1 MASKAIEHLNLS
13 EEQIAALEDN
23 FKKLSRHPDG
33 TTLMLI
39 AAECNLTEEETKV
52 SDRCVC
58 ASGKQTIPAVYF
70 IMQHLK

>member
-1 MASKAIEHLNLS
+1 MASKATEHLNLS
-13 EEQIAALEDN
+13 EEQNATLEEN

-33 TTLMLI
+33 MVLMLI

-52 SDRCVC
+52 SPRR
-58 ASGKQTIPAVYF
+58 SFHRKTIIPALYF